1 MIKVLV
7 NNGMPST
14 IVCNVW
20 IELPWADSRRRGVSH
35 ADNKCETAA
44 IRPARVSVFPV
55 NCHFIDQRWT
65 PTGIHMLLSQGLY
78 AHAGNIVMPMKK
90 WGRLYYLCDISF
102 ILLFSPVPP
111 ANIMFDRRV
120 VRGNTYAAQVV
131 PVEQEEGNT
140 FQKSQSRNAMRDY
153 ENEIIEREA
162 SPEPVEGRRHM
173 DVQTENYLEELTDK
187 LPEVDEETQTE
198 AFMDRPPSPKFI
210 PTKTGIDKATIIE
223 QGDLFDFDME
233 VEPILEVLVGKTLEQ
248 SMMEVLEEEELR
260 NIRKHQEE
268 FEQIRNA
275 ELAEVQRL
283 EAEAKR
289 RWEEKE
295 RRLQQER
302 DRVVR
307 ERAVKEKVAAR
318 AFAKDYLTDLHA
330 NLFE

>member
-1 MIKVLV
+1 
-7 NNGMPST
+7 
-14 IVCNVW
+14 
-20 IELPWADSRRRGVSH
+20 
-35 ADNKCETAA
+35 
-44 IRPARVSVFPV
+44 
-55 NCHFIDQRWT
+55 
-65 PTGIHMLLSQGLY
+65 
-78 AHAGNIVMPMKK
+78 
-90 WGRLYYLCDISF
+90 
-102 ILLFSPVPP
+102 
-111 ANIMFDRRV
+111 V